1 MESLKIC
8 FSQGKRKK
16 ATGMALFSTLFMMI
30 QNWENF
36 VETEISN
43 ALSPDKVAIP
53 DGDEEPRTCPD
64 QPGIM

>member
-1 MESLKIC
+1 
-8 FSQGKRKK
+8 
-16 ATGMALFSTLFMMI
+16 MALFSTFFMMV